1 MDATLQKAH
10 FFRRASFGATSAEL
24 YSNTS
29 ASDYLSSWINTP
41 ATVDVPY
48 LGAIGDGSDRGKQ
61 ITQLYNWLLNQM
73 VTAPNPLH
81 ERMVNFWRDHFVV
94 SLRNGMSAQAIT
106 DYEVRLRG
114 FALGDFRDLL
124 YSVATSPA
132 MLRYLNNEQNR
143 VGNINENFSREV
155 MELFTLGVG
164 NYTEKDVQEGARA
177 LTGWIVKTDK
187 DAGVLTA
194 EFQNSRF
201 DNKPKTFLG
210 ITGNLK
216 TEDVVNILANHPDT
230 AKFLATKLWSTF
242 VYPNPEAG
250 IVNYLADTFT
260 KYNRSIGAMVNLMF
274 SMKQFYGDRA
284 YRGQIKNPINFMVGA
299 LRQLE
304 IKSSYEKVVQTLR
317 SMGQVPYDAPTVK
330 GWAEGA
336 GWLNAPSLLTRLNA
350 ARLMTQDYGMSNANG
365 FNYDPRFSADQLFTL
380 LLDNQ
385 VEQNVRNT
393 ANGLS
398 NRDTAALVL
407 SAPSYQLF

>member
-1 MDATLQKAH
+1 MDATLRKAH

-24 YSNTS
+24 YSNS
-29 ASDYLSSWINTP
+29 SPSDYLSSWINAP
-41 ATVDVPY
+41 ISVNVPY
-48 LGAIGDGSDRGKQ
+48 LGAIGDNSDRGKQ

-73 VTAPNPLH
+73 ITAPNPLH
-81 ERMVNFWRDHFVV
+81 ERMVNFWRDHFTV
-94 SLRNGMSAQAIT
+94 SIRNGMPAQAIA
-106 DYEVRLRG
+106 DYEIRLRG

-187 DAGVLTA
+187 EAGVVTA
-194 EFQNSRF
+194 EFQTSRF
-201 DNKPKTFLG
+201 DSKPKTYLG
-210 ITGNLK
+210 ATGNLK
-216 TEDVVNILANHPDT
+216 TEDLVDILANHPAT

-242 VYPNPEAG
+242 VYPNPEPG

-274 SMKQFYGDRA
+274 SIKQFYSDRA
-284 YRGQIKNPINFMVGA
+284 YRTRIKNPINFMVGA

-304 IKSSYEKVVQTLR
+304 IKASYEKVIQTLR

-330 GWAEGA
+330 GWAEGE

-350 ARLMTQDYGMSNANG
+350 ARQLTQDYGAGDANG
-365 FNYDPRFSADQLFTL
+365 FNYNPRFSADQLFSL

-385 VEQNVRNT
+385 ADQNVRNT

-398 NRDTAALVL
+398 TRDTAALVL
-407 SAPSYQLF
+407 SAPTYQLY

>member
-24 YSNTS
+24 YSSTS
-29 ASDYLSSWINTP
+29 PSDYLSSWINTP
-41 ATVDVPY
+41 ATVNVPY

-61 ITQLYNWLLNQM
+61 IAQLYNWLLNQM

-81 ERMVNFWRDHFVV
+81 ERMVNFWRDHFTV
-94 SLRNGMSAQAIT
+94 SLRNGMPAQSIT

-164 NYTEKDVQEGARA
+164 NYSEKDVQEGARA
-177 LTGWIVKTDK
+177 LTGWTVKTDK
-187 DAGVLTA
+187 EGGVLTA

-201 DNKPKTFLG
+201 DNKPKTYLG
-210 ITGNLK
+210 NTGNLK
-216 TEDVVNILANHPDT
+216 TEDIVDILANHPAT

-242 VYPNPEAG
+242 VYPNPESG

-284 YRGQIKNPINFMVGA
+284 YRGQIKNPIGFMVGS

-304 IKSSYEKVVQTLR
+304 IKASYEKVVQTLR

-385 VEQNVRNT
+385 IEQNVRNT

-398 NRDTAALVL
+398 NRETAALVL
-407 SAPSYQLF
+407 STPSYQLF